1 MNKYSVKAAA
11 CALVGT
17 LSLSGYQMT
26 LEAKIHNSSDVPAAG
41 VAVVLDEGSTIQD
54 LQVEVVQNI
63 AYLESA
69 SGLQPNILKA
79 SGMVA
84 LADTP
89 GNVSPLNSKATT
101 SKVSAEFTQEITE
114 AISEVETESES
125 SGSIEDADQEETQQE
140 STLEL
145 STELLTDWEVPE
157 QESSSAVESEQETS
171 NEESA
176 EEETSGEESS
186 SEETSNEETSVE
198 ETSSEEMSS
207 EETSEEED
215 SNEEASNE
223 EISSEA
229 FSEEETSE
237 VESSDENT
245 SEQET
250 SVEDTDNTET
260 TDKDD
265 DDFQTSAGF
274 SVTDTYD
281 NVEIAGKV
289 ESETTAKTDEN
300 SQDFSGLVISQV
312 SNYVN
317 VRSTPGEDG
326 EVVGKFYANSVGELV
341 EEKDGWYKIVSGN
354 CTGYVKGEF
363 CVAGKEAE
371 ALAKEVGTTYAVVN
385 ATTLKV
391 RKDASTE
398 SAVLGLVPIN
408 EELVVLEELDGW
420 VKIAIEEGDGYVSKD
435 YINLRTDFV
444 HAESKEEEAVRLA
457 KEAKAREEARASAAA
472 TEAARLQQQAESQAQ
487 RAAANQATIESARN
501 TAASSEGSEMGKA
514 VIDYATQFVGNPYVW
529 GGTSLTNGADCSGF
543 VMSVYSNF
551 GVSLPHSSSALRNQG
566 YDVGGLSNA
575 QPGDIVCYSGHVGLY
590 VGNGQIVHA
599 STSKT
604 GIIVSSASYR
614 NVLSVRRIF

>member
-101 SKVSAEFTQEITE
+101 SKVSTEFTQEITE